1 VSEAGLPQQTPATS
15 RLWLSVV
22 EVEAVHLL
30 IALAG
35 AGEVEERED

>member
-1 VSEAGLPQQTPATS
+1 MPATS
-15 RLWLSVV
+15 GLWLSVV
-22 EVEAVHLL
+22 EVVEVHLL